1 MKKQTLAY
9 WLCLGGVAVSLTL
22 LSIVR
27 FDSAIANT
35 IDTNKDKV
43 MLALQARS
51 KVEKPGG
58 DEGDLKGGILLPESS
73 IIQKNSPDD
82 GSFVAQFTKKIDFQV
97 QVWDPKVGTGDGDGI
112 ESVTFRIS
120 DENGVLVHENIERK
134 AGYCPFGG
142 GEPKCNR
149 GKLAK
154 NHKYRVDITVTPK
167 NTSRRG
173 ASWFFQI
180 QT

>member
-22 LSIVR
+22 LPIVR

-43 MLALQARS
+43 MLALQTRS

-58 DEGDLKGGILLPESS
+58 SDGDLKGGILLPESS

-97 QVWDPKVGTGDGDGI
+97 QAWDPEVGTRDGDGI

-120 DENGVLVHENIERK
+120 DENGSLVHEKIEK
-134 AGYCPFGG
+134 KSGYCPFGG

-149 GKLAK
+149 GQLASK
-154 NHKYRVDITVTPK
+154 HKYRVQIEVQPK
-167 NTSRRG
+167 NTSRQG